1 MANLVNKIAGL
12 KLHDV
17 SYDFCAYSC
26 DAVLRATLPGGHTY
40 IHKTVLD
47 LAFRGMRII
56 EVLVKVSIE

>member
-17 SYDFCAYSC
+17 SCGFCTYSC
-26 DAVLRATLPGGHTY
+26 DAALRATLLGGHTY
-40 IHKTVLD
+40 TQKTVLD

-56 EVLVKVSIE
+56 EVAVKVSIE